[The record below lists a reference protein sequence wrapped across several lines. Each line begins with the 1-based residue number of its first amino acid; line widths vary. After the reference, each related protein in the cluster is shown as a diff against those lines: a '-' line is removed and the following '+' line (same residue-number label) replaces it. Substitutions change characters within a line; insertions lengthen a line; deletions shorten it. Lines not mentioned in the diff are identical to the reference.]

1 MKIEIFLVLSA
12 MAVAD
17 GVKSVGGFARWV
29 RVNFSKINIKG
40 IE

>member
-29 RVNFSKINIKG
+29 KEQMILAK
-40 IE
+40 